1 MLKWIL
7 AVVTVIVG
15 GLTLCFLVCVLTVIV
30 IMARWADHRERLNL
44 CHVMEKHAQ
53 RERKTRR
60 LQLLRQRRLA
70 RKNDWTGQHHVAL
83 ATGGGIGGRH
93 D

>member
-1 MLKWIL
+1 
-7 AVVTVIVG
+7 
-15 GLTLCFLVCVLTVIV
+15 
-30 IMARWADHRERLNL
+30 LNL